1 MQCKCASGQQPQS
14 TAERETNIQWHT
26 LNTLGYT
33 KEILEDSEFHAN
45 SDKGTSL
52 FSNVPPDY
60 KNWRN

>member
-1 MQCKCASGQQPQS
+1 M
-14 TAERETNIQWHT
+14 

-33 KEILEDSEFHAN
+33 NYILEHNEFHAN

-60 KNWRN
+60 KNWRNKKIRGLLFSMQ